1 VYLWQIKK
9 SPFLKKGLEID
20 MKKDNKAVIYWLLI
34 GCSLI
39 FIMVVVGGITRLT
52 HSGLSISNYKLISG
66 TIPPMNEIEWNE
78 AFELY
83 KQYPEYQKLN
93 NTFTLQEFKDIYF
106 WEWIHR
112 VIGRFIGLVFIIP
125 FIYFLIQKQ
134 LSKSTIKKAII
145 LLVMGGLQGFLGWYM
160 VKSGLVNKP
169 DVSHYRLAAHLTT
182 AFLTF
187 AYTFWVALDLMFP
200 ERKTVVK
207 KLRNFIRIG
216 LVVLIIQIIYGAFVA
231 GLDAGWIHNHWPFM
245 NESKLVHETV
255 YLEQSP
261 TYLNF
266 IEGKSGVQFVHRTL
280 AYIVVIFTLSIW
292 YRAKRMKL
300 SSFQSKGINSL
311 LIMVGIQFLLGVLTL
326 IYAVPVWLGVSHQV
340 GAFILLSAMIFT
352 LHRFTK

>member
-1 VYLWQIKK
+1 
-9 SPFLKKGLEID
+9 
-20 MKKDNKAVIYWLLI
+20 MKKDNKAVIYWLLT
-34 GCSLI
+34 GCILI

-66 TIPPMNEIEWNE
+66 TIPPMNEVEWNE

-93 NTFTLQEFKDIYF
+93 NHFTLEDFKDIYF

-125 FIYFLIQKQ
+125 FIYFLIRKQ
-134 LSKSTIKKAII
+134 LSKPTIKKSII
-145 LLVMGGLQGFLGWYM
+145 LLLMGGFQGFLGWYM
-160 VKSGLVNKP
+160 VKSGLVDRP

-200 ERKTVVK
+200 NKKTIDK

-216 LVVLIIQIIYGAFVA
+216 LVILIIQIIYGAFVA

-245 NESKLVHETV
+245 SEGKLIHETV
-255 YLEQSP
+255 YTEHNP

-280 AYIVVIFTLSIW
+280 AYVVVIFILSIW
-292 YRAKRMKL
+292 YKATRNDI
-300 SSFQSKGINSL
+300 SKWQTKGVNSL
-311 LIMVGIQFLLGVLTL
+311 LLVVGIQFLLGVLTL
-326 IYAVPVWLGVSHQV
+326 LLAVPVWLGVLHQV
-340 GAFILLSAMIFT
+340 VAFILLSCMVFT
-352 LHRFTK
+352 LHRFSK

>member
-1 VYLWQIKK
+1 
-9 SPFLKKGLEID
+9 
-20 MKKDNKAVIYWLLI
+20 MKKDNKAVIYWLLT
-34 GCSLI
+34 GCILI

-66 TIPPMNEIEWNE
+66 TIPPMNDIEWNE
-78 AFELY
+78 AFDLY

-93 NTFTLQEFKDIYF
+93 SNMNLEEFKDIYF

-112 VIGRFIGLVFIIP
+112 VIGRFIGLVFVIP
-125 FIYFLIQKQ
+125 FLYLLIRKQ

-145 LLVMGGLQGFLGWYM
+145 LLVMGGFQGFLGWYM
-160 VKSGLVNKP
+160 VKSGLVDRP

-200 ERKTVVK
+200 NK
-207 KLRNFIRIG
+207 KEIDKKFRNFIRIG

-245 NESKLVHETV
+245 NEGKLIHETV
-255 YLEQSP
+255 YIEQNP

-266 IEGKSGVQFVHRTL
+266 LEGKSGVQFVHRTL
-280 AYIVVIFTLSIW
+280 AYVVVIFILAIW
-292 YRAKRMKL
+292 YKAKRMTL
-300 SSFQSKGINSL
+300 TTLQTKGINAL
-311 LIMVGIQFLLGVLTL
+311 LIMVGVQFLLGVLTL
-326 IYAVPVWLGVSHQV
+326 IYAVPVWLGVLHQI
-340 GAFILLSAMIFT
+340 GAFILLSAMTFT
-352 LHRFTK
+352 LHRFSK